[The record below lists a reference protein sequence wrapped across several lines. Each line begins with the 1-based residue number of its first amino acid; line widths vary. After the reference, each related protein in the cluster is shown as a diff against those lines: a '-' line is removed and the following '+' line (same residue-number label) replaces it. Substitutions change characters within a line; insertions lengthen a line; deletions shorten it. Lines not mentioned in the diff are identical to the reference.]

1 MKSRMQIFQ
10 ILFFFLWFCYEI
22 VSFFLSYQIV
32 KEQSVDYGVRN
43 WYYISFNSIIVL
55 FCLIVVCTIKNSVE
69 RNKVF
74 FFIPIFWTYGL
85 MIYLV
90 VNIGALE
97 YIGVAI
103 KIILFLAA
111 PIYAFYWLKRR
122 DLNLVKQNNQQ

>member
-1 MKSRMQIFQ
+1 MKSRMQRFQ

-22 VSFFLSYQIV
+22 VLFFLSYQIV
-32 KEQSVDYGVRN
+32 KEQSVDYDVRN
-43 WYYISFNSIIVL
+43 WYYISFNSIIIL

-74 FFIPIFWTYGL
+74 FFIPVFWIYGL

-90 VNIGALE
+90 VNIGSLG
-97 YIGVAI
+97 YVGIAI
-103 KIILFLAA
+103 KMILFLAA

-122 DLNLVKQNNQQ
+122 DLNLVKQNNKE